1 MDDQVQAP
9 TYAATIAMFRQ
20 HYVIP
25 GLQLAVMHH
34 KNRRPLNLKNEPH
47 QSISRKRGTV
57 MSETFEWINFP
68 EGRARFSGGIRG
80 FDELGHDTFAI
91 EVDQAEVF
99 GELEPRWLED
109 KAHFNIHILNFGY
122 LDRIEVGMPLPSFS
136 TRAFTLDELE
146 RVKLL
151 VNKLIAAGLQFEDRP
166 SALMES
172 KKSFFTG
179 QVVFEQ
185 DWALIT
191 QVDL

>member
-1 MDDQVQAP
+1 
-9 TYAATIAMFRQ
+9 
-20 HYVIP
+20 
-25 GLQLAVMHH
+25 
-34 KNRRPLNLKNEPH
+34 
-47 QSISRKRGTV
+47 
-57 MSETFEWINFP
+57 
-68 EGRARFSGGIRG
+68 
-80 FDELGHDTFAI
+80 
-91 EVDQAEVF
+91 
-99 GELEPRWLED
+99 
-109 KAHFNIHILNFGY
+109 
-122 LDRIEVGMPLPSFS
+122 MPLPSFS

-191 QVDL
+191 QVAL